1 MTPAI
6 VLRFCQ
12 IFRNRSWVMSSASAR
27 LFPMEDERTLLE
39 KLARGDRASFDA
51 LYMRYAAKTEEF
63 LCRMLKNRAEAED
76 ITHDLFLKIWQ
87 NRSTMAGVTAFG
99 SYLFRMAR
107 NAVYDRFD
115 SRTVRTNFARQ
126 TNLLP
131 EYELPDVDNRDL
143 LLLIQLAVEKMPGQR
158 QRIFRMSREE
168 GIANDEIARRLGIST
183 RTVENQISRALS
195 ELRKLVTLI
204 LFFF

>member
-1 MTPAI
+1 
-6 VLRFCQ
+6 
-12 IFRNRSWVMSSASAR
+12 
-27 LFPMEDERTLLE
+27 MEDERTLLE

-115 SRTVRTNFARQ
+115 SRAVRTNFARQ

-168 GIANDEIARRLGIST
+168 GITNDEIARRLGIST

>member
-1 MTPAI
+1 
-6 VLRFCQ
+6 
-12 IFRNRSWVMSSASAR
+12 
-27 LFPMEDERTLLE
+27 MEDERTLLE

-115 SRTVRTNFARQ
+115 SRAVRTNFARQ

-131 EYELPDVDNRDL
+131 EYELPDV
-143 LLLIQLAVEKMPGQR
+143 
-158 QRIFRMSREE
+158 EE

>member
-1 MTPAI
+1 
-6 VLRFCQ
+6 
-12 IFRNRSWVMSSASAR
+12 
-27 LFPMEDERTLLE
+27 MEDERILLE
-39 KLARGDRASFDA
+39 KLARGDRPSFDA

-63 LCRMLKNRAEAED
+63 LCRMLKDRAEAED
-76 ITHDLFLKIWQ
+76 IAHDLFRNI
-87 NRSTMAGVTAFG
+87 REYRAPIACVTAFG
-99 SYLFRMAR
+99 PYLFRMAR

-115 SRTVRTNFARQ
+115 SRTVRMNFAKQ
-126 TNLLP
+126 VNPLP

-143 LLLIQLAVEKMPGQR
+143 LLLIRLAVEKMPEQR
-158 QRIFRMSREE
+158 RRIFRMSREE
-168 GIANDEIARRLGIST
+168 GIANDEIARQLSIST

>member
-1 MTPAI
+1 
-6 VLRFCQ
+6 
-12 IFRNRSWVMSSASAR
+12 
-27 LFPMEDERTLLE
+27 MEDERTLLE

-87 NRSTMAGVTAFG
+87 NRSSMAGVTAFG

-126 TNLLP
+126 TNLL
-131 EYELPDVDNRDL
+131 
-143 LLLIQLAVEKMPGQR
+143 LLIQLAVEKMPGQR

-168 GIANDEIARRLGIST
+168 GIANDEIARRLSIST

>member
-1 MTPAI
+1 
-6 VLRFCQ
+6 
-12 IFRNRSWVMSSASAR
+12 
-27 LFPMEDERTLLE
+27 MEDERTLLE

-115 SRTVRTNFARQ
+115 SRAVRTNFARQ

-143 LLLIQLAVEKMPGQR
+143 LLLIQLAVEKMPGQQIGLPGLVR
-158 QRIFRMSREE
+158 TAQTRHADPVFLLKTFFTFR
-168 GIANDEIARRLGIST
+168 AC
-183 RTVENQISRALS
+183 
-195 ELRKLVTLI
+195 VTAA
-204 LFFF
+204 

>member
-1 MTPAI
+1 
-6 VLRFCQ
+6 
-12 IFRNRSWVMSSASAR
+12 
-27 LFPMEDERTLLE
+27 MEDERTLLE

-131 EYELPDVDNRDL
+131 EYELQDVSWSVGR
-143 LLLIQLAVEKMPGQR
+143 
-158 QRIFRMSREE
+158 
-168 GIANDEIARRLGIST
+168 
-183 RTVENQISRALS
+183 
-195 ELRKLVTLI
+195 
-204 LFFF
+204 

>member
-1 MTPAI
+1 
-6 VLRFCQ
+6 
-12 IFRNRSWVMSSASAR
+12 
-27 LFPMEDERTLLE
+27 MEDERTLLE

-63 LCRMLKNRAEAED
+63 LCRKLKNRAEAED

-115 SRTVRTNFARQ
+115 SRAVRTNFARQ

-143 LLLIQLAVEKMPGQR
+143 LLLIHLDGKHAAVFALVAEFADGGAEGLMQKGYLGVQNVLDAEQHGQIVAARLELADDAQR
-158 QRIFRMSREE
+158 L
-168 GIANDEIARRLGIST
+168 EIESHRHARR
-183 RTVENQISRALS
+183 EQQQIQNPG
-195 ELRKLVTLI
+195 
-204 LFFF
+204 

>member
-1 MTPAI
+1 
-6 VLRFCQ
+6 
-12 IFRNRSWVMSSASAR
+12 
-27 LFPMEDERTLLE
+27 MEDERTLLE

-115 SRTVRTNFARQ
+115 SRAVRTNFARQ

-131 EYELPDVDNRDL
+131 EYGRGQPRPAAADSAGGGEDARAAAAHLPH
-143 LLLIQLAVEKMPGQR
+143 EP
-158 QRIFRMSREE
+158 
-168 GIANDEIARRLGIST
+168 
-183 RTVENQISRALS
+183 
-195 ELRKLVTLI
+195 
-204 LFFF
+204 

>member
-1 MTPAI
+1 MRCSNFVYRTDY
-6 VLRFCQ
+6 R
-12 IFRNRSWVMSSASAR
+12 RSGFDNR
-27 LFPMEDERTLLE
+27 LFRE
-39 KLARGDRASFDA
+39 
-51 LYMRYAAKTEEF
+51 AAFRLSK
-63 LCRMLKNRAEAED
+63 RKV
-76 ITHDLFLKIWQ
+76 
-87 NRSTMAGVTAFG
+87 SGVWNPKRR
-99 SYLFRMAR
+99 FRMAR

>member
-1 MTPAI
+1 
-6 VLRFCQ
+6 
-12 IFRNRSWVMSSASAR
+12 
-27 LFPMEDERTLLE
+27 MEDERTLLE

-115 SRTVRTNFARQ
+115 SR
-126 TNLLP
+126 
-131 EYELPDVDNRDL
+131 DL

>member
-1 MTPAI
+1 
-6 VLRFCQ
+6 
-12 IFRNRSWVMSSASAR
+12 
-27 LFPMEDERTLLE
+27 MEDERILLE
-39 KLARGDRASFDA
+39 KLARGDCASFDA

-63 LCRMLKNRAEAED
+63 LCRMLKDRAEAED

-87 NRSTMAGVTAFG
+87 NRTSMAGVTVFG
-99 SYLFRMAR
+99 PYLFRMAR

-115 SRTVRTNFARQ
+115 SRTVRMNFAKQ
-126 TNLLP
+126 VNLLP

-158 QRIFRMSREE
+158 RRIFRMSREE
-168 GIANDEIARRLGIST
+168 GIANEEIARQLSISI

-204 LFFF
+204 LFFI

>member
-1 MTPAI
+1 
-6 VLRFCQ
+6 
-12 IFRNRSWVMSSASAR
+12 
-27 LFPMEDERTLLE
+27 MEDERTLLE
-39 KLARGDRASFDA
+39 KLARGDRPSFDA
-51 LYMRYAAKTEEF
+51 LYLRYAAKTEEF
-63 LCRMLKNRAEAED
+63 LYRMLKNRAEAED

-87 NRSTMAGVTAFG
+87 NRASMAGVTAFG

-115 SRTVRTNFARQ
+115 SRVVRSNYARQ
-126 TNLLP
+126 ANPLP

-143 LLLIQLAVEKMPGQR
+143 LLLVRLAVERMPEQR
-158 QRIFRMSREE
+158 RRIFRMSREE
-168 GIANDEIARRLGIST
+168 GIANDEIAARLSIST

-195 ELRKLVTLI
+195 ELRKLVTLM